1 MILAASIDSI
11 IGDMRHEARTLE
23 RNGNHGPA
31 ITLQKRIDELWAEL
45 RRARAT
51 DPADL
56 TDELRRAWSVG
67 EFGKMAMEEVGP
79 YVSQGG
85 EPYLANGVF
94 LVTPD
99 DSACPDWFEMDDNE
113 TGIHV
118 RFTLRSLNDGV
129 ATYTAEIEG

>member
-1 MILAASIDSI
+1 MILAASIDGI
-11 IGDMRHEARTLE
+11 VDDVRHEARTLE
-23 RNGNHGPA
+23 RNGIHNSA
-31 ITLQKRIDELWAEL
+31 IVLQKRIDELSAEL
-45 RRARAT
+45 RRARSA

-56 TDELRRAWSVG
+56 TDELRRAWSKG

-79 YVSQGG
+79 YVSGGG
-85 EPYLANGVF
+85 EPFLANGVF

-99 DSACPDWFEMDDNE
+99 DSACPDWFEMDDDA